1 MKLQRARDSKPV
13 GMLRTCMVLLS
24 LVLALPA
31 SSGDLPTKN
40 FTRIAWLSNCDRQE
54 SVTYFYLD
62 LLPEG
67 LLRYEGVTD
76 VKTLGSKEQQLDSK
90 AARQVRAALR
100 DILAGR
106 VRAGRD
112 DGGAT
117 FCVRVEVYKSGT
129 VADSQSELIY
139 PNQLPEALQKINQS
153 AASRKWACPAR
164 LSSTKSGLKSTRYC
178 DQPAFMMAVV
188 GRSSCDLIREVEV
201 YLDGSVYIATRSP
214 PRGRL
219 TDHSYYEL
227 DPAAVER
234 LVDTINTYEAVGSRP
249 FEDSEKLIYRR
260 SRPEDVEDLKR
271 RLSELTGVKW
281 TSLEGAAS
289 CEPSGA
295 TAEVSLRRDLDRS
308 VREETRQP

>member
-1 MKLQRARDSKPV
+1 MKYAV
-13 GMLRTCMVLLS
+13 GRLNAFLCGAVLTAGIAAS
-24 LVLALPA
+24 TPA
-31 SSGDLPTKN
+31 SSEDLPAKN
-40 FTRIAWLSNCDRQE
+40 FTRIAWLSSCDSHE
-54 SVTYFYLD
+54 AVTYFYLD
-62 LLPEG
+62 LLSEG
-67 LLRYEGVTD
+67 LLRYQGVTD
-76 VKTLGSKEQQLDSK
+76 VKTPGSKEEQLDGK
-90 AARQVRAALR
+90 AARQLRSAVR
-100 DILAGR
+100 DFLAGK
-106 VRAGRD
+106 VRAGKD

-117 FCVRVEVYKSGT
+117 FCIRVEAYKAGR

-139 PNQLPEALQKINQS
+139 ANQPPEVLQKINQS
-153 AASRKWACPAR
+153 AAPGKWACPAR
-164 LSSTKSGLKSTRYC
+164 LSSTKSGSKSARYC
-178 DQPAFMMAVV
+178 GQPAFMMAVV
-188 GRSSCDLIREVEV
+188 GQSACDVIRHVEV

-227 DPAAVER
+227 DPATVER

-249 FEDSEKLIYRR
+249 FEDSEKIIYRR

-271 RLSELTGVKW
+271 RLAELTGVKW

-308 VREETRQP
+308 VKEETSQP